1 MNEMEAIRIT
11 LEQISNTAMQ
21 LNNDTIKVIVDRP
34 ISQSGGGNGL
44 MGGQYL
50 LTGIGGCFCST
61 FFAAAQSRSF
71 EIEGFQVDV
80 IATKSEDL
88 PKRFTDIRLDVSYKK
103 CSDPVVFKKLL
114 RIAEMGCIS
123 INTIKEGMGL
133 KVHQK

>member
-1 MNEMEAIRIT
+1 METIQIT
-11 LEQISNTAMQ
+11 LEQISNTGMQ
-21 LNNDTIKVIVDRP
+21 LNNEAIKVIVDRP
-34 ISQSGGGNGL
+34 LNQGGGGNGL

-61 FFAAAQSRSF
+61 FFAAAQSRGL

-103 CSDPVVFKKLL
+103 CSDPTVFKKLL
-114 RIAEMGCIS
+114 RIAEMGCLS
-123 INTIKEGMGL
+123 INTIKEGMGF